1 MSHDGIDMA
10 RSTWTNPEGFQSQ
23 PRPFTPVPPVPE
35 VCGAKHPDGWECE
48 LPPAHKP
55 INRHRADDGMPGGVK
70 WETELHDVSR
80 LPGGPPEYIEGRVI
94 TEEPRSTPLA
104 LVGIEDIARKGLD
117 SDKPSEWAI
126 ALSKIIEVCRAG

>member
-55 INRHRADDGMPGGVK
+55 INRHRADDGMPGGLK
-70 WETELHDVSR
+70 WETELMDVTGFLKR
-80 LPGGPPEYIEGRVI
+80 PEYIEGRVI
-94 TEEPRSTPLA
+94 TEEPHHTPLTSR
-104 LVGIEDIARKGLD
+104 LMIEDIARRGLD